1 MFDYEI
7 RYLWGRRFSMGGVL
21 LALCRYLPFASILQL
36 YLLLSTTDA
45 TPCLNGYRAI
55 ACIIYSE
62 FLISVFVLFARA
74 YAVWGRSR
82 RILFFLS
89 FIYAG
94 ALFGSS
100 YSMVVFLIGL
110 TEPKDDVIAH
120 CLLELG
126 NDDMWIA
133 VVILVCCESLALG
146 LLLYKS
152 VQHARAMRNFANES
166 STQNLLAVMAR
177 DGIGYFFC
185 TLANLIMIA
194 RVNSDLR
201 DLLLVTQGAMQD
213 ILCSRLL
220 IHIQVVNEFPD
231 GMIFSSQ
238 SLSYNSSSLRSMRA
252 QDIELADRRTWRAKI
267 TPQHFESTQ

>member
-1 MFDYEI
+1 MRLHLTVAIVSLVAYEYLLMLDYEI
-7 RYLWGRRFSMGGVL
+7 RYLWGRRFSMGGIL
-21 LALCRYLPFASILQL
+21 LGLCRYLPFASVLQL
-36 YLLLSTTDA
+36 YLLFSTTDS

-82 RILFFLS
+82 RILFFLG

-94 ALFGSS
+94 AFIGSS

-110 TEPKDDVIAH
+110 TEPKDDVITH

-185 TLANLIMIA
+185 TLGM
-194 RVNSDLR
+194 
-201 DLLLVTQGAMQD
+201 LLVYLESMF
-213 ILCSRLL
+213 L
-220 IHIQVVNEFPD
+220 F
-231 GMIFSSQ
+231 
-238 SLSYNSSSLRSMRA
+238 LRPYETS
-252 QDIELADRRTWRAKI
+252 DHYSESNNDRTR
-267 TPQHFESTQ
+267 QF